1 MAYAFAE
8 KGYVDA
14 EFGSAE
20 EMIESMGGVDAFMEI
35 VLSSP
40 TIDVYNFDDEVL
52 KGFFRLRN
60 ERVERVHSVHICEP
74 IDNLDLVVEEVL
86 KLDKNITFF
95 EYGYADGT
103 RSEPVYP
110 TLTPEQQARLGEK
123 FPNLVE
129 EPGDAT

>member
-8 KGYVDA
+8 KFRIGT

-20 EMIESMGGVDAFMEI
+20 EYIEAMGGVDAVMELL
-35 VLSSP
+35 LSEEWLE
-40 TIDVYNFDDEVL
+40 VYNFDDEVL
-52 KGFFRLRN
+52 KEYFRLKN
-60 ERVERVHSVHICEP
+60 ERVEEVNGVYILEP
-74 IDNLDLVVEEVL
+74 IDNLDLVVEEML
-86 KLDKNITFF
+86 KLDKDITVFR
-95 EYGYADGT
+95 YDYLDKT
-103 RSEPVYP
+103 RDEPVYP